1 VAEVAEHLPTKHK
14 FLGMNFSTVKKY
26 IPPKKKQNTKFQ
38 NVKQSE
44 KNIKDRKE
52 GQESMA

>member
-1 VAEVAEHLPTKHK
+1 
-14 FLGMNFSTVKKY
+14 MNFSTVKKY